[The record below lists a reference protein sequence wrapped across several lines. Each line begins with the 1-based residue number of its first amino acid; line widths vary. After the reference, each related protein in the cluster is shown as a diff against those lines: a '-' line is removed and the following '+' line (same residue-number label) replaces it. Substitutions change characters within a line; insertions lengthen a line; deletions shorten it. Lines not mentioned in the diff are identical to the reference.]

1 MLFHFTAQ
9 VLAQPIIAQLPERAG
24 WGTPVILALRRQR
37 QEDLGFKSCNN
48 EETICEGG
56 GGESVGFPYAKETI
70 ALIGSIFPSH
80 PPSLPLSLWCFLFY
94 ISHLFCWN
102 KVAIYEQ
109 PKKLTVHSSTVHSH
123 HGGLQYCRNWVKL
136 ATLCPQSRNTERRM
150 WMLSL
155 PSLVYTLEPP
165 VQVCLEY
172 CLPPQLTQPR

>member
-48 EETICEGG
+48 EEIICEGGG

-102 KVAIYEQ
+102 KVVIYEQ
-109 PKKLTVHSSTVHSH
+109 PKKLTHALRYTVIMVDYSTAGTGWSWPHYVHSLETQRD
-123 HGGLQYCRNWVKL
+123 GCECL
-136 ATLCPQSRNTERRM
+136 ACLLLYIPWSRQSRYA
-150 WMLSL
+150 WSIVFHLS
-155 PSLVYTLEPP
+155 
-165 VQVCLEY
+165 
-172 CLPPQLTQPR
+172 